1 MEGTGIPSDLLISKV
16 LHAHRLDLEVVH
28 FEWTDL
34 MVDGQWCRKS
44 GILSINSKIISF
56 DRIIYDEGVP
66 CCVLSKLQVSPKIP
80 QWTWLTGPLTKM
92 PTVAVVE
99 PELDWNNYQLKS
111 SYQKCMWC
119 FLYYLLL
126 YSIQLYVIY
135 IYTSFTLPSQSLPTY
150 ISHYRT
156 NLRPVTTQ
164 VAPPGRT
171 GEALATVGVGDA
183 QDGCGWRGGK
193 IHWKFHVFWK
203 PSNRKGQILFILYM
217 YFLLGNK

>member
-1 MEGTGIPSDLLISKV
+1 MLRFIKASGLLKNSWMNMTYRTSHQNAYSRSSRTWIRLKQLSVEIVISEMHV
-16 LHAHRLDLEVVH
+16 MFL
-28 FEWTDL
+28 
-34 MVDGQWCRKS
+34 
-44 GILSINSKIISF
+44 ILLVTIQ
-56 DRIIYDEGVP
+56 Y
-66 CCVLSKLQVSPKIP
+66 
-80 QWTWLTGPLTKM
+80 
-92 PTVAVVE
+92 TVI
-99 PELDWNNYQLKS
+99 
-111 SYQKCMWC
+111 C
-119 FLYYLLL
+119 
-126 YSIQLYVIY
+126 Y